1 MNESES
7 DLLNR
12 VYIETPCTVGWDTM
26 QGDDRTRF
34 CGQCSLNV
42 YNVASLSSREA
53 AALIKEADGRLCLR
67 LYRRPDGTV
76 ITDNCPVG
84 LKKMRDR
91 VRLRVAAIFA
101 FLLCIGWITDAHAQG
116 LVGAPV
122 DPGRCAL
129 SNEIVE
135 NQFRTL
141 PALSSVAAVAWIL
154 VSRQRSIAIIGLGL
168 SVIFVLA
175 GLFSDVRS
183 PLGYGL

>member
-12 VYIETPCTVGWDTM
+12 VYIKTPCTLGWDTM
-26 QGDDRTRF
+26 QGDDRVRF
-34 CGQCSLNV
+34 CGQCNLNV
-42 YNVASLSSREA
+42 YNVASLSRKEA
-53 AALIKEADGRLCLR
+53 ANLIKGADENLCLR
-67 LYRRPDGTV
+67 LYRRPDGTI

-91 VRLRVAAIFA
+91 IRLRVAAILA

-122 DPGRCAL
+122 DPGRFGL

-135 NQFRTL
+135 NQFPTL
-141 PALSSVAAVAWIL
+141 PVVRSVVAVAWIL